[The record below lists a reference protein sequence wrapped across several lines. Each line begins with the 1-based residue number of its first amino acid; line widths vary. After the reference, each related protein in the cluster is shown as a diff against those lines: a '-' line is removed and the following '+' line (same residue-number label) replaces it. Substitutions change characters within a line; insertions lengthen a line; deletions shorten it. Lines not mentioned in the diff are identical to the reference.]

1 MFRTLLAA
9 TAAALLTLPAL
20 AHDGFHV
27 RDAYARA
34 LPGARS
40 GAVFLILENHTAAER
55 RLTGAT
61 SDAAE
66 RIETH
71 THAETDGMMRMI
83 HVEEGFAVPA
93 GGERELARGGDHL
106 MMMGL
111 TRALAQGDEIAI
123 TLEFDD
129 GRTEVI
135 VVPVDND
142 RTGAAS
148 GGHTGH

>member
-1 MFRTLLAA
+1 MFRTLI
-9 TAAALLTLPAL
+9 AAAVAACLTLPAF

-40 GAVFLILENHTAAER
+40 GAIFLILENHTVAER

-61 SDAAE
+61 SDVAE

-71 THAETDGMMRMI
+71 THAESDGMMRMI

-93 GGERELARGGDHL
+93 GGERALARGGDHL
-106 MMMGL
+106 MLMGL
-111 TRALAQGDEIAI
+111 TRTLAQGDEIAL

-129 GRTEVI
+129 GRTEAITVT
-135 VVPVDND
+135 VDNH
-142 RTGAAS
+142 RTEAA
-148 GGHTGH
+148 GGHGHGH